1 MLIDQRV
8 RAKTGALAMV
18 SKTSRLMGTLLC
30 AVLATALAAT
40 AAPKG
45 SRWGEKYFP
54 NHVVTSQDGKSY
66 RFYKDLIEN
75 KSVVINFIYTNC
87 PDICGLQSA
96 RMSIVQDKLGH
107 RLGRDIF
114 IYSISL
120 DPKNDTP
127 EALKAYSAAFGSKP
141 GWLFLTGDPKQLHEI
156 RYKLGERSRSLAE
169 HRSDAVLGNDRTG
182 EWGRSSMMANLNIL
196 TRNIIDMDP
205 AERAKRRPIARSK
218 RKTLSVSRVQ
228 TQRGQ
233 ALYLTACSA
242 CHSIGMGKRVGPDL
256 ENVHIRREANWLINY
271 ITQPNTVRAAG
282 DPIALAL
289 SKSFPGVKMPNLSLS
304 KSDASDVIAYLK
316 SETARLNGEGKKNT
330 AHRHKGS
337 HAGHAHTHGG
347 KN

>member
-1 MLIDQRV
+1 
-8 RAKTGALAMV
+8 
-18 SKTSRLMGTLLC
+18 
-30 AVLATALAAT
+30 
-40 AAPKG
+40 
-45 SRWGEKYFP
+45 
-54 NHVVTSQDGKSY
+54 
-66 RFYKDLIEN
+66 
-75 KSVVINFIYTNC
+75 
-87 PDICGLQSA
+87 
-96 RMSIVQDKLGH
+96 
-107 RLGRDIF
+107 
-114 IYSISL
+114 
-120 DPKNDTP
+120 
-127 EALKAYSAAFGSKP
+127 
-141 GWLFLTGDPKQLHEI
+141 
-156 RYKLGERSRSLAE
+156 
-169 HRSDAVLGNDRTG
+169 
-182 EWGRSSMMANLNIL
+182 MMANLNIL